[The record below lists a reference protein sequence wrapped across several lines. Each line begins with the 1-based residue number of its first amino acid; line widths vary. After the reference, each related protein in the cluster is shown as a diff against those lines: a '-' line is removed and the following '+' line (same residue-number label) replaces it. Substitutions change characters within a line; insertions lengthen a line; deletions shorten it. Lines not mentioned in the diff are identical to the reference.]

1 MIKVYTD
8 TTYLTQE
15 YRKIIFPVLLDI
27 HFLKAP
33 NALENFQIIEELE
46 NADVVIVPV
55 AINYFFKHKKQ
66 QELNQFIDK
75 ALAANKK
82 VWVYSAG
89 DFGITFRKHVTVFRL
104 GGFKSKLSKN
114 EEIMPLFVSDPY
126 TYVLNTNWFFLDKT
140 EKPTIGFV
148 GNANGSFLKKIKEI
162 LIFFKL
168 NFKRQFDKSI
178 GDYQSFFSSSSVR
191 YSVLKDL
198 EKSQSVICNFIYRN
212 SYRGGAQ
219 TENQKK
225 QSTLE
230 FFQNIENN
238 LYTICIRGAGNFSV
252 RLYETLMMGRIPVVV
267 QSDAKLPLENT
278 MNWQN
283 HAVLV
288 NRNTI
293 IEEVIA
299 FHNKFS
305 NEEIIEIQKNNR
317 NLMLNLFLRVN
328 YFKKIYTLQN
338 EF

>member
-1 MIKVYTD
+1 MIKIYTD

-15 YRKIIFPVLLDI
+15 FRKIIFPVLLDI
-27 HFLKAP
+27 HFLKTPDAVA
-33 NALENFQIIEELE
+33 NYQIIDEIE

-55 AINYFFKHKKQ
+55 AINYFYKHKKL

-75 ALAANKK
+75 AIALNKK
-82 VWVYSAG
+82 VWVYAAG
-89 DFGITFRKHVTVFRL
+89 DFGISFRKDVIVFRS
-104 GGFKSKLSKN
+104 GGFKSKLSSN
-114 EEIMPLFVSDPY
+114 EEIIPTFVSDPY

-148 GNANGSFLKKIKEI
+148 GNANGSFSKRLKEF
-162 LIFFKL
+162 LIFLKL

-178 GDYQSFFSSSSVR
+178 GDYQPFFSSSSVR
-191 YSVLKDL
+191 YTVLKSL
-198 EKSQSVICNFIYRN
+198 EKSQSIICNFIYRN

-219 TENQKK
+219 TENEIK
-225 QSTLE
+225 QSKVE

-267 QSDAKLPLENT
+267 LSDTKLPLENVIT
-278 MNWQN
+278 WEN

-288 NRNTI
+288 TQNNLIDELTN
-293 IEEVIA
+293 

-305 NEEIIEIQKNNR
+305 NEEIIEIQKSNR
-317 NLMLNLFLRVN
+317 DLMLNLFLRIN
-328 YFKKIYTLQN
+328 YFKKIYDLRN